1 MKPGANRIAG
11 LIAKAER
18 DLRFA
23 QTALDTFFPEHA
35 ARMGYMAVFHSALAA
50 VRATTGTEPR
60 THNGVRTVFGELAV
74 KEPLLGAEL
83 GGFLAK
89 SYESKNIADY
99 ETAYEVDRESAEIV
113 LADAKTFVAKVKIY
127 LQSKGS

>member
-1 MKPGANRIAG
+1 V
-11 LIAKAER
+11 
-18 DLRFA
+18 DH
-23 QTALDTFFPEHA
+23 FFN
-35 ARMGYMAVFHSALAA
+35 SLLAA

-127 LQSKGS
+127 LQSKDS